1 MLHFVTDLF
10 GYAGFPPRWR
20 AAGWQRAPAVGWAH
34 VLADF
39 ALFAAFLV
47 TACALAYVVLR
58 RRDLP
63 FQRVAWLFCLVFM
76 AGGVVYLLDALAFWL
91 PFYHVAAVIK
101 LFTAV
106 LAWFAVLALL
116 PLLAYAL
123 VVASP
128 ASRAEQPQETSIR

>member
-76 AGGVVYLLDALAFWL
+76 AGGVVYLLDALGHLAGL
-91 PFYHVAAVIK
+91 AAGD
-101 LFTAV
+101 
-106 LAWFAVLALL
+106 LALKGFDAAL
-116 PLLAYAL
+116 ALAKLLL
-123 VVASP
+123 
-128 ASRAEQPQETSIR
+128 QGG